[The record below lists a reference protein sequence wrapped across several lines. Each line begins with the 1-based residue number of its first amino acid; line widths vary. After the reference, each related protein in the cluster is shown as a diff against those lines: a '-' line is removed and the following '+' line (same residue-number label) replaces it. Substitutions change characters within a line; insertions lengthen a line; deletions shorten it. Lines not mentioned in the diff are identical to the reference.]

1 MRFTFGKEE
10 KLKSRKLIERLFVEG
25 NSIKEFPLRMKYL
38 KLENADFSIKVAFS
52 VPKRNVK
59 LAVDRNRIK
68 RLIREAYRLNKHLL
82 FNNVDG
88 NYVIMFIYTDKVE
101 WNYEELEKKM
111 IGILNKFVEHK
122 KLEL

>member
-1 MRFTFGKEE
+1 M
-10 KLKSRKLIERLFVEG
+10 LKAIQLKNFHCVLKF
-25 NSIKEFPLRMKYL
+25 L

-59 LAVDRNRIK
+59 PAVNRNRIK

-88 NYVIMFIYTDKVE
+88 NYVIMFIYTDKEV

-111 IGILNKFVEHK
+111 IVYIK
-122 KLEL
+122 